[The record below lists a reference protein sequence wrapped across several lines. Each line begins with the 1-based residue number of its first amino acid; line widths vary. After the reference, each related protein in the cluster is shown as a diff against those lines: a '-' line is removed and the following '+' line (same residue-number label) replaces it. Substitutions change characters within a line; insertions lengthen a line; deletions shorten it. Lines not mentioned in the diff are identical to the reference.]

1 MSDNISRFPVS
12 KWQRILNRRG
22 NRSVN
27 CVVSGRYWRYG
38 HLGPAATG
46 YFPDPQQ
53 LGTPVILEIMSS
65 NDPDDKDRKI
75 CEMIVTLEE
84 LKQMVAIL
92 EQENVSNN

>member
-12 KWQRILNRRG
+12 TWKRTLNRRG
-22 NRSVN
+22 KRSVN

-38 HLGPAATG
+38 KPAHASTG
-46 YFPDPQQ
+46 YFPDPQK
-53 LGTPVILEIMSS
+53 LGTPVILEIMSG
-65 NDPDDKDRKI
+65 NGPDEKDRKI

-84 LKQMVAIL
+84 LKRMVAIL